1 MSSSGFVD
9 TVDLS
14 MNNLYAKNYEDRLVA
29 NSNSIDAVETDIAN
43 NDVKTN
49 TKALQTL
56 TAGQSN
62 SNKTGLSI

>member
-14 MNNLYAKNYEDRLVA
+14 MNNLYAKNYEDRFGDHDTAL
-29 NSNSIDAVETDIAN
+29 N
-43 NDVKTN
+43 NVVKTD

-62 SNKTGLSI
+62 SNKTSNRNSNSNK